1 MRNEYRYVDPI
12 VGQRVRA
19 RRVLLGMSQEILADR
34 LGLTF
39 QQVQKYEK
47 GSNRISASRLHQ
59 MSGVLGVPVSYF
71 FEDMPENKDAAQRQP
86 VVQTDDVDTA
96 KMNKRETLELI
107 RAYHRIKEPRLRKLV
122 MRLING
128 IIDEQ

>member
-19 RRVLLGMSQEILADR
+19 RRVLMGMSQEVLADH

-59 MSGVLGVPVSYF
+59 MAGVLGVPVSYF
-71 FEDMPENKDAAQRQP
+71 FEDMPESKDAAKRQP
-86 VVQTDDVDTA
+86 VIQTEDVETV

-128 IIDEQ
+128 IVDEQ